1 MLFFIISIF
10 IIFILILIMPFKITV
25 IYSDKKFNIYIY
37 NFQWKKGEDIKKQN
51 YINKKINVKKYK
63 KKQKALKVNL
73 EKCSFKTKAN
83 IST

>member
-37 NFQWKKGEDIKKQN
+37 
-51 YINKKINVKKYK
+51 
-63 KKQKALKVNL
+63 
-73 EKCSFKTKAN
+73 
-83 IST
+83 